1 MKLIIVQGII
11 KMLIKMAKG
20 SKLEVCGLLLGVKD
34 GEAFVVL
41 EAIQIANRLKRP
53 DAFEMEPEELVRAI
67 DDAKAKGLE
76 VVGIF
81 HSHLNCPPVPSE
93 RDSEGMKNWPVV
105 WLIITPE
112 GDVRAWIL
120 GEGGVEEVE
129 LLVPP

>member
-1 MKLIIVQGII
+1 
-11 KMLIKMAKG
+11 
-20 SKLEVCGLLLGVKD
+20 
-34 GEAFVVL
+34 
-41 EAIQIANRLKRP
+41 
-53 DAFEMEPEELVRAI
+53 MEPEELVRAI

-120 GEGGVEEVE
+120 GAGGVEEVE